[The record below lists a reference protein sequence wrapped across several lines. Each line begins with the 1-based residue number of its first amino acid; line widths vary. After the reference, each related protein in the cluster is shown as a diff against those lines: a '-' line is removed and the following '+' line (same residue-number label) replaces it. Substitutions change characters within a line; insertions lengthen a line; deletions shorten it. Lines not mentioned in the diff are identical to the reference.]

1 MKAKLSIQRKLTIFT
16 MTAFLLPLA
25 VWMVFAF
32 SIMNERL
39 YDTRMTAARNTLDHI
54 GGDISRIM
62 ESCKLSADQFSSD
75 RTILNLVWGRNEDRD
90 VVGVYLQKISPLIT
104 SIKLQNPAVKTIH
117 IVHEN
122 ETIFNLYDIFYRVDD
137 IDEYISEIS
146 SNLTRAQQ
154 QIIRY
159 YSTTPDYNFF
169 ADAHDAESAANS
181 SQDGCWYVRGIMNIY
196 NMYLPCGVVEIVVDN
211 DALYAGM
218 DRFERSNGDRLWMM
232 LNDGTMIH
240 GDEMPE
246 NAGER
251 RNLENMNGWRDA
263 ATIALTYAL
272 PDMQAQLIYAMPINS
287 FSMTGAEL
295 QVLMLLMVFSLII
308 MLLLTRLVS
317 RALFRH
323 LTKLSDQMDAI
334 GHLDPQTAKGIL
346 GGDEI
351 DRLNEHFRQMLDR
364 IERANEIEKQLI
376 FNDLTN
382 DLKPHLICNAMDMLN
397 LQAERAKQPQIA
409 CSVRQISQYFR
420 YSMLRDKNGV
430 TLLSEVDD
438 ARNYLELINAM
449 RESKVYMD
457 VQLDEWSERNA
468 GKLIVPKMIL
478 QPLVDNALRHGIR
491 ASNAGLIRIRLRY
504 LDGNLEVKVEDNGDG
519 MSRETEEMLRSAIDG
534 NPKWESG
541 RRHVGIA
548 NVIMRMNI
556 FFPGQYTLDFVTSPD
571 EGSIFTLTFLSVGNN
586 RELQEG
592 E

>member
-1 MKAKLSIQRKLTIFT
+1 MKAKISIQRKLTIFT

-39 YDTRMTAARNTLDHI
+39 YDTRITAAQNTLDHI

-62 ESCKLSADQFSSD
+62 ESCELSADQFSSD
-75 RTILNLVWGRNEDRD
+75 RAILNLVWGRNEDRD
-90 VVGVYLQKISPLIT
+90 VVGVYLQKIAPLVT

-169 ADAHDAESAANS
+169 ADAHDAETGVNS

-196 NMYLPCGVVEIVVDN
+196 KMYLPCGVVEIVVDN

-218 DRFERSNGDRLWMM
+218 DRFERSNGDRLCLM

-251 RNLENMNGWRDA
+251 RSLKNMEGWRDDS
-263 ATIALTYAL
+263 TIALTYAL
-272 PDMQAQLIYAMPINS
+272 PDMEAQLVYAMSINS

-295 QVLMLLMVFSLII
+295 RVLMLLMVFSLII

-317 RALFRH
+317 RALFKR

-334 GHLDPQTAKGIL
+334 GHLDPQAAKGIL

-351 DRLNEHFRQMLDR
+351 DRLNEHFSQMLDR
-364 IERANEIEKQLI
+364 MERANEIEKQLI

-382 DLKPHLICNAMDMLN
+382 DLKPHLICNAMDMMN

-478 QPLVDNALRHGIR
+478 QPLVDNALRHGIQ

-504 LDGNLEVKVEDNGDG
+504 LDGNLEVKVEDNGEG
-519 MSRETEEMLRSAIDG
+519 MSRETEEMLRSAIAG
-534 NPKWESG
+534 NPKWESK

-556 FFPGQYTLDFVTSPD
+556 FFPGQYTLDFVTSPN